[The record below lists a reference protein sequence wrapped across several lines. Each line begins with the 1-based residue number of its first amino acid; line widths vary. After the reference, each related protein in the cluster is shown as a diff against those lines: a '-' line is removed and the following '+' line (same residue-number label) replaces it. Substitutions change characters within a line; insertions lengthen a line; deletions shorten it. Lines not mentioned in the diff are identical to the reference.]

1 MDVFDRSKFELGYEN
16 RFQRFQ
22 DLMRERVR
30 EVLLVAS
37 LYDSFILSE
46 DGRLHEELLNQY
58 LGLNLVTTPGI
69 TRVSNADEA
78 LRLGQNLKRFD
89 LIIVTLR
96 GHDRSIFDFAKKIR
110 KQSPKV
116 PIVPLAYDSRQ
127 LDALKHPKDVSG
139 VEKAFVWQG
148 DFRILL
154 AIIKYIEDRKNVA
167 RDSQL
172 VGVQSIILIEDSV
185 RFYSSYLP
193 LIYTEL
199 VRHTQNLIS
208 EGVNPA
214 HILLRMRAR
223 PKILLC
229 NRYEEAWNYYQNH
242 HDTIL
247 GVISDIQFP
256 RKGQPDP
263 QAGFEFARNVGESHS
278 DIPILLQSRDP
289 GNREIAE
296 GLGASF
302 LLKDSPLL
310 LKELRDFMQRNF
322 SFGDFVFRL
331 PDGTQV
337 GQASDLKSLE
347 EQIRSV
353 PDESLLHHGKRNHFS
368 NWLKARTE
376 FWLADKLRPQK
387 VTDYG
392 TVDQLRQYLIEC
404 LHALRVE
411 RLRGIVVEYD
421 RETFVEASSV
431 ARIGGGSLGGKA
443 RGLGFG
449 NILIGAHELQDRF
462 EGVRISIPPALV
474 LATDVFERFLD
485 QNQLRDFALGMNQ
498 NIQEEFLKAQL
509 PEDAIES
516 LQDFLESIHF
526 PLSVRSSSLLEDSQ
540 HTPFAGVYNTYMIP
554 NSHPETEVRLQQLL
568 TAIKRVYASTFSA
581 NAKQYVKSTPCR
593 LEEERMAVIVQE
605 LVGNRHQDRFYP
617 DFSGVAKSFNFYPV
631 SPMKASDG
639 IAEVALGLGKAVV
652 EDEQSLRFS
661 PRYPQH
667 LVQFSSVENTLKNS
681 QREFWALELP
691 GKAESA
697 REIRFELSR
706 FGIETAE
713 RDGVLNL
720 LGSTYSHENHA
731 IYDGVSR
738 PGSRLVTF
746 APILKGKSFPLADI
760 LSSLLDLTQEAMG
773 GPVEIEFA
781 GNLSVPPDQPK
792 EFYLLQ
798 MRPMVVDLETNL
810 AGLGD
815 SERGTV
821 ICQSPRVLGHGSI
834 RDIRDLVVL
843 DPTRFNRRHSAEAA
857 REVARYNRELT
868 SIDVPYVLIGM
879 GRWGSSDPWLGIPV
893 KWEDIWGA
901 RVIVEDGL
909 KDLEVAPSQ
918 GTHFFQNITTSRVG
932 YFTVGSG
939 TNQGKLDWDW
949 LSRQPAL
956 SETKYV
962 RHLRLENPVAVVMD
976 GETQEGLILLPD
988 QSLKR
993 RPARDS

>member
-16 RFQRFQ
+16 RFRRFQ
-22 DLMRERVR
+22 DLMRVRVR
-30 EVLLVAS
+30 EVLLIAS

-69 TRVSNADEA
+69 TRVSNGAEA

-89 LIIVTLR
+89 LIIVTL
-96 GHDRSIFDFAKKIR
+96 GAHDRSILDFAKKVR
-110 KQSPKV
+110 KRSPKV

-127 LDALKHPKDVSG
+127 LAALRGKHDLSG

-154 AIIKYIEDRKNVA
+154 AIIKYIEDRNNVA
-167 RDSQL
+167 QDSQL
-172 VGVQSIILIEDSV
+172 VGVQSIILIENSV

-199 VRHTQNLIS
+199 VRHTQSLIS
-208 EGVNPA
+208 EGVNPV
-214 HILLRMRAR
+214 HMLLRMRAR

-229 NRYEEAWNYYQNH
+229 NRYEEAWDYYQNY

-256 RKGQPDP
+256 RKGQSDP
-263 QAGFEFARNVGESHS
+263 QAGFEFARHVGESHV

-322 SFGDFVFRL
+322 NFGDFIFRL

-347 EQIRSV
+347 EQIRTV
-353 PDESLLHHGKRNHFS
+353 PDESLLHHGERNHFS

-376 FWLADKLRPQK
+376 FWLAHKLRPQK

-411 RLRGIVVEYD
+411 RHRGIVVEYD

-449 NILIGAHELQDRF
+449 NILIDAHELQDRF
-462 EGVRISIPPALV
+462 EGIRISIPPTLV

-485 QNQLRDFALGMNQ
+485 QNQLRDFALSSNQ
-498 NIQEEFLKAQL
+498 NIREEFLKAQL
-509 PEDAIES
+509 PEDAIGS

-540 HTPFAGVYNTYMIP
+540 HTPFAGVYSTYMIP
-554 NSHPETEVRLQQLL
+554 NSHSETEVRLQQLL

-581 NAKQYVKSTPCR
+581 NAKQYVKSTPYR

-605 LVGNRHQDRFYP
+605 LVGNHHQNRFYP
-617 DFSGVAKSFNFYPV
+617 DFSGVARSFNFYPV
-631 SPMKASDG
+631 APMKASDG
-639 IAEVALGLGKAVV
+639 IVEVALGLGKTVV
-652 EDEQSLRFS
+652 EGEQSLRFCPKY
-661 PRYPQH
+661 PRH
-667 LVQFSSVENTLKNS
+667 LVQFSSVENTLKDS
-681 QREFWALELP
+681 QKEFWALELP
-691 GKAESA
+691 GHADSAE
-697 REIRFELSR
+697 EVEFELSR
-706 FGIETAE
+706 FGIQTAE
-713 RDGVLNL
+713 KDGVLNL

-760 LSSLLDLTQEAMG
+760 LSNLLDLTQEAMG

-781 GNLSVPPDQPK
+781 GNLSVTPDQPK
-792 EFYLLQ
+792 EFCLLQ
-798 MRPMVVDLETNL
+798 MRPMVADLDTDL
-810 AGLGD
+810 VGLGG
-815 SERGTV
+815 SEKGTV

-834 RDIRDLVVL
+834 RNIRDLVVL
-843 DPTRFNRRHSAEAA
+843 DRTRFSRDHSAEAA
-857 REVARYNRELT
+857 GEVARYNRELT
-868 SIDVPYVLIGM
+868 STNAPYVLIGM

-901 RVIVEDGL
+901 RVIVESGL
-909 KDLEVAPSQ
+909 PDLELTPSQ
-918 GTHFFQNITTSRVG
+918 GTHFFQNITTARVG

-939 TNQGKLDWDW
+939 TNQGKVDWDW
-949 LSRQPAL
+949 LGRQPAL
-956 SETKYV
+956 SKTKYV
-962 RHLRLENPVAVVMD
+962 RHLRLDNPVVVVMD
-976 GETQEGLILLPD
+976 GQTQEGLILLPD
-988 QSLKR
+988 RS
-993 RPARDS
+993 

>member
-22 DLMRERVR
+22 DLMRDRVR

-58 LGLNLVTTPGI
+58 LGLNLATTPGI
-69 TRVSNADEA
+69 TRVSNEAEA

-89 LIIVTLR
+89 LIIVTLGAR
-96 GHDRSIFDFAKKIR
+96 DRSILDFAKKVR
-110 KQSPKV
+110 KQSPRV

-127 LDALKHPKDVSG
+127 LAALRGKHDLRA

-154 AIIKYIEDRKNVA
+154 AIIKYIEDRNNVA

-199 VRHTQNLIS
+199 VRHTQSLIS

-214 HILLRMRAR
+214 HMLLRMRAR

-229 NRYEEAWNYYQNH
+229 NSYEEAWDYYQNH

-256 RKGQPDP
+256 RKGQSDP
-263 QAGFEFARNVGESHS
+263 QAGFEFARNVGESHA

-289 GNREIAE
+289 ENREIAE

-310 LKELRDFMQRNF
+310 LKELREFMQLNF
-322 SFGDFVFRL
+322 SFGDFIFRL
-331 PDGTQV
+331 PDGSQV
-337 GQASDLKSLE
+337 GQANDLKSLE
-347 EQIRSV
+347 EQIRTV
-353 PDESLLHHGKRNHFS
+353 PDASLLHHGKRNHFS

-411 RLRGIVVEYD
+411 RHRGIVVEYD

-449 NILIGAHELQDRF
+449 NILIGAHELQNRF
-462 EGVRISIPPALV
+462 EGVRISTPPTLV
-474 LATDVFERFLD
+474 LATEVFERFLD
-485 QNQLRDFALGMNQ
+485 QNQLRDSALSSNQ
-498 NIQEEFLKAQL
+498 NIREEFLKARL
-509 PEDAIES
+509 PEDAIGS
-516 LQDFLESIHF
+516 LQDFLESVRF

-554 NSHPETEVRLQQLL
+554 NSHPETEVRLKQLL
-568 TAIKRVYASTFSA
+568 TAIKRVYASTFSSS
-581 NAKQYVKSTPCR
+581 AKQYVKSTPYR

-605 LVGNRHQDRFYP
+605 LVGNRHEDRFYP
-617 DFSGVAKSFNFYPV
+617 DFSGVARSFNFYPV
-631 SPMKASDG
+631 SPMKAGDG
-639 IAEVALGLGKAVV
+639 IAEVALGLGKTVV
-652 EDEQSLRFS
+652 EGEQSLRFS
-661 PRYPQH
+661 PKYPRH
-667 LVQFSSVENTLKNS
+667 LVQFSSVENTLKDS

-691 GKAESA
+691 ANGESTP
-697 REIRFELSR
+697 ETEFELSR
-706 FGIETAE
+706 FGIETAH

-738 PGSRLVTF
+738 PGTRLVTF
-746 APILKGKSFPLADI
+746 APILKGKLFPLADI
-760 LSSLLDLTQEAMG
+760 LSSLLELTQGAMG
-773 GPVEIEFA
+773 GPVEVEFA
-781 GNLSVPPDQPK
+781 GNLSVPPGQPK

-798 MRPMVVDLETNL
+798 MRPMVADLETDLVGL
-810 AGLGD
+810 AD
-815 SERGTV
+815 AERGKV
-821 ICQSPRVLGHGSI
+821 ICQSPRVLGHGLI

-843 DPTRFNRRHSAEAA
+843 DPARFNREHSAEAA
-857 REVARYNRELT
+857 RDVARYNRELT
-868 SIDVPYVLIGM
+868 SINAPYLLIGM

-901 RVIVEDGL
+901 RVIVESGL
-909 KDLEVAPSQ
+909 ADLDVAPSQ
-918 GTHFFQNITTSRVG
+918 GTHFFQNITTAGVG
-932 YFTVGSG
+932 YFTIGSKA
-939 TNQGKLDWDW
+939 NQGEIYWDW
-949 LSRQPAL
+949 LSQQPAL

-962 RHLRLENPVAVVMD
+962 RHLRLDDPLTIIMD
-976 GETQEGLILLPD
+976 GRTQEGAILSSD
-988 QSLKR
+988 QPLKNINS
-993 RPARDS
+993 AV

>member
-22 DLMRERVR
+22 DLMRDRVR

-58 LGLNLVTTPGI
+58 LGLNLATTPGI
-69 TRVSNADEA
+69 TRVSNEAEA

-89 LIIVTLR
+89 LIIVTLGAR
-96 GHDRSIFDFAKKIR
+96 DRSILDFAKKVR
-110 KQSPKV
+110 KQSPRV
-116 PIVPLAYDSRQ
+116 PIVPLAYDTRQ
-127 LDALKHPKDVSG
+127 LAALRGKHDLSA

-154 AIIKYIEDRKNVA
+154 AIIKYIEDRNNVA

-172 VGVQSIILIEDSV
+172 VEVQSIILIEDSV

-199 VRHTQNLIS
+199 VRHTQSLIS

-214 HILLRMRAR
+214 HMLLRMRAR

-229 NRYEEAWNYYQNH
+229 NSYEEAWDYYQNH

-256 RKGQPDP
+256 RKGQSDP
-263 QAGFEFARNVGESHS
+263 QAGFEFARNVGESHA

-289 GNREIAE
+289 ENREIAE

-310 LKELRDFMQRNF
+310 LKELREFMQRNF
-322 SFGDFVFRL
+322 SFGDFIFRL
-331 PDGTQV
+331 PDGSQV
-337 GQASDLKSLE
+337 GQANDLKSLE
-347 EQIRSV
+347 EQIRTV
-353 PDESLLHHGKRNHFS
+353 PDASLLHHGKRNHFS

-411 RLRGIVVEYD
+411 RHRGIVVEYD

-449 NILIGAHELQDRF
+449 NILIGAHELQNRF
-462 EGVRISIPPALV
+462 EGVRISTPPTLV
-474 LATDVFERFLD
+474 LATEVFERFLD
-485 QNQLRDFALGMNQ
+485 QNQLRDSALSSNQ
-498 NIQEEFLKAQL
+498 NIREEFLKARL
-509 PEDAIES
+509 PEDAIGS
-516 LQDFLESIHF
+516 LQDFLESVRF

-554 NSHPETEVRLQQLL
+554 NSHPETEVRLKQLL
-568 TAIKRVYASTFSA
+568 TAIKRVYASTFSSS
-581 NAKQYVKSTPCR
+581 AKQYVKSTPYR

-605 LVGNRHQDRFYP
+605 LVGNRHEDRFYP
-617 DFSGVAKSFNFYPV
+617 DFSGVARSFNFYPV

-639 IAEVALGLGKAVV
+639 IAEVALGLGKTVV
-652 EDEQSLRFS
+652 EGEQSLRFS
-661 PRYPQH
+661 PKYPRH
-667 LVQFSSVENTLKNS
+667 LVQFSSVENTLKDS

-691 GKAESA
+691 ANGESTP
-697 REIRFELSR
+697 ETEFELSR
-706 FGIETAE
+706 FGIETAH

-738 PGSRLVTF
+738 PGTRLVTF
-746 APILKGKSFPLADI
+746 APILKGKLFPLADI
-760 LSSLLDLTQEAMG
+760 LSSLLELTQGAMG
-773 GPVEIEFA
+773 GPVEVEFA
-781 GNLSVPPDQPK
+781 GNLSVPPGQPK

-798 MRPMVVDLETNL
+798 MRPMVADLETDLVGL
-810 AGLGD
+810 AD
-815 SERGTV
+815 AERGKV
-821 ICQSPRVLGHGSI
+821 ICQSPRVLGHGLI

-843 DPTRFNRRHSAEAA
+843 DPARFNREHSAEAA
-857 REVARYNRELT
+857 RDVARYNRELT
-868 SIDVPYVLIGM
+868 SINAPYLLIGM

-901 RVIVEDGL
+901 RVIVESGL
-909 KDLEVAPSQ
+909 ADLDVAPSQ
-918 GTHFFQNITTSRVG
+918 GTHFFQNITTDGVG
-932 YFTVGSG
+932 YFTIGSKA
-939 TNQGKLDWDW
+939 NQGEINWDW
-949 LSRQPAL
+949 LSQQPAL

-962 RHLRLENPVAVVMD
+962 RHLRLDDPLTIVMD
-976 GETQEGLILLPD
+976 GRTQEGAILSSD
-988 QSLKR
+988 QPLKNINS
-993 RPARDS
+993 AV

>member
-22 DLMRERVR
+22 DLMRNRVN

-46 DGRLHEELLNQY
+46 DGRLHEQLLNQY
-58 LGLNLVTTPGI
+58 LGLNLVSTPGI
-69 TRVSNADEA
+69 TRVSNEAEA

-96 GHDRSIFDFAKKIR
+96 GRDRSILDFAKKVR
-110 KQSPKV
+110 KQSPTV

-127 LDALKHPKDVSG
+127 LAALTRQNDLSG

-154 AIIKYIEDRKNVA
+154 AIIKYIEDRNNVA
-167 RDSQL
+167 QDSQL

-193 LIYTEL
+193 LIYTEV
-199 VRHTQNLIS
+199 VRHTQSLIA

-214 HILLRMRAR
+214 HMLLRMRAR

-229 NRYEEAWNYYQNH
+229 NSYEEAWNYYQNH

-247 GVISDIQFP
+247 GVISDIEFP
-256 RKGQPDP
+256 RKRRSDP
-263 QAGFEFARNVGESHS
+263 QAGFEFARNVGESHA

-322 SFGDFVFRL
+322 SFGDFIFRL
-331 PDGTQV
+331 PDGTKV
-337 GQASDLKSLE
+337 GQARDLKSLE
-347 EQIRSV
+347 EQIRKV
-353 PDESLLHHGKRNHFS
+353 PNESLLHHGEQNHFS

-387 VTDYG
+387 VTDYQ

-411 RLRGIVVEYD
+411 RHRGIVVEFD

-462 EGVRISIPPALV
+462 EAVRISIPPTLV

-485 QNQLRDFALGMNQ
+485 QNELRDFALSSSRNTTKR
-498 NIQEEFLKAQL
+498 FLKAQL
-509 PEDAIES
+509 PEDVVEL
-516 LQDFLESIHF
+516 LQGFLESVRF

-540 HTPFAGVYNTYMIP
+540 HTPFAGVYNTHMIP
-554 NSHPETEVRLQQLL
+554 NSHPDTDVRLRQLL
-568 TAIKRVYASTFSA
+568 TAIRRVYASTFSA
-581 NAKQYVKSTPCR
+581 NAKQYVKSTPFR

-605 LVGNRHQDRFYP
+605 LVGNRHQNRFYP
-617 DFSGVAKSFNFYPV
+617 DFSGVARSLNYYPV

-639 IAEVALGLGKAVV
+639 IAEIALGLGKSVV
-652 EDEQSLRFS
+652 EGEQSLRFS
-661 PRYPQH
+661 PKYPRH
-667 LVQFSSVENTLKNS
+667 LVQFSSVENTLKHS
-681 QREFWALELP
+681 QKEFWGLELP
-691 GKAESA
+691 GEAESA
-697 REIRFELSR
+697 EEMEFELSQ
-706 FGIETAE
+706 FGLDTAAK
-713 RDGVLNL
+713 DGVLNL

-731 IYDGVSR
+731 IYDGLSR

-760 LSSLLDLTQEAMG
+760 LNSLLDLTEGAMG
-773 GPVEIEFA
+773 GPVEVEFA
-781 GNLSVPPDQPK
+781 GNLSVPPGQPK
-792 EFYLLQ
+792 QFYLLQ
-798 MRPMVVDLETNL
+798 MRPMVADLETDPVSP
-810 AGLGD
+810 GD
-815 SERGTV
+815 SNQGKV
-821 ICQSPRVLGHGSI
+821 ICRSPRVLGHGI
-834 RDIRDLVVL
+834 IGNIKDLVVL
-843 DPTRFNRRHSAEAA
+843 DPTRFSREHSAVAA
-857 REVARYNRELT
+857 KEVARYNRELT
-868 SIDVPYVLIGM
+868 SINAPYLLIGV

-901 RVIVEDGL
+901 RVIVESGL
-909 KDLEVAPSQ
+909 PNLEITPSQ

-932 YFTVGSG
+932 YFTVGAKKS
-939 TNQGKLDWDW
+939 QGMVDWDW
-949 LSRQPAL
+949 LAQQQAV
-956 SETKYV
+956 SEGKYA
-962 RHLRLENPVAVVMD
+962 RHLRFSDPLRVVMN
-976 GETQEGLILLPD
+976 GNSREGLILQPD
-988 QSLKR
+988 QPLI
-993 RPARDS
+993 